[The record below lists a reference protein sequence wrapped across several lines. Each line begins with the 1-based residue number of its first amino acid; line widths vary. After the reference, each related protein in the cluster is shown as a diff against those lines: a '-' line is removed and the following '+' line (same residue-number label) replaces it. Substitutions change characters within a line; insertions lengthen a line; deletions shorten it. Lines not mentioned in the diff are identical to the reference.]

1 MSHAYH
7 SWARSDN
14 IPHSHADVNIR
25 DKHKLSWKR
34 CLQTKDIFN
43 NKISWNYPL
52 CRIFS
57 NPAGLLWGH
66 TWHGVE
72 DVFNYLPGSFISH
85 SRLKTEH
92 FRHQKAQRMLL
103 VWARSKGEMV
113 QTWNAQLA
121 ATERLG
127 WELTVSVY
135 EVSLCLLCTAPT
147 YDLNLAKHGNPNSQ
161 TGKI

>member
-1 MSHAYH
+1 MSLAYH

-25 DKHKLSWKR
+25 EKHKLGWQSY
-34 CLQTKDIFN
+34 LQTKDIFN
-43 NKISWNYPL
+43 PSYPL

-66 TWHGVE
+66 TRHGVE

-103 VWARSKGEMV
+103 VWAPSKGEMV
-113 QTWNAQLA
+113 QTRNAQLA

-127 WELTVSVY
+127 RELTVSVY
-135 EVSLCLLCTAPT
+135 EVSLCLLST
-147 YDLNLAKHGNPNSQ
+147 DLNLAKHGNPNSQ